1 MENLY
6 FKFTKIAAA
15 MLHKLRNFIIEG
27 YDLTVGW
34 ANKDLRLLKLSPRGL
49 LRYLLLRTKLKNTNK
64 KIKFD

>member
-27 YDLTVGW
+27 CDLTVGW
-34 ANKDLRLLKLSPRGL
+34 ANKDLRLFNLSPSLGNSKRLQG
-49 LRYLLLRTKLKNTNK
+49 TSNVP
-64 KIKFD
+64 

>member
-27 YDLTVGW
+27 CDLTVGW
-34 ANKDLRLLKLSPRGL
+34 ANKDLRLFNLSPRE
-49 LRYLLLRTKLKNTNK
+49 
-64 KIKFD
+64 F